1 MTRIGRTVAA
11 IAALAAVLLTAAAAA
26 EDGFDRALSLASEG
40 RHGDARR
47 LLGPLLESQP
57 GDPQMRL
64 LHGILEMQEGRRDEA
79 IAVFSGLAREYP
91 DMFEAHNNLAVAYVE
106 EGRLEE
112 ARAVLAS
119 ILERSPSSVGYRNL
133 GDIYVQLARRALT
146 RSRELGGRTAG
157 DADDGRAPGGGLV
170 HARDA
175 AGPASV
181 AAAAATRESGGEPDA
196 APEGPV
202 RPVAA
207 HAEFCVVTA
216 EFSDMRAVEEAQ
228 QWLQARGAESAR
240 VVRGSRE
247 TVSDHRVYLPPFES
261 RSSARAK
268 MRELQEQGVRD
279 VAVVL
284 GGDLKNAV
292 SLGVYASE
300 ANAKRRMA
308 QLEALGYA
316 PVLEPNTRVFAPYAT
331 IEARV
336 SGSYDALSDAWASRL
351 PDQPVRQV
359 DCD

>member
-119 ILERSPSSVGYRNL
+119 ILERSPSVVGYRNL
-133 GDIYVQLARRALT
+133 GDIYVQLSRQALA
-146 RSRELGGRTAG
+146 RSRELGGLTAG
-157 DADDGRAPGGGLV
+157 DADDGLAPGGGLV
-170 HARDA
+170 PAIDA
-175 AGPASV
+175 AV
-181 AAAAATRESGGEPDA
+181 ARSGAAGAEGRPSAGVSDA
-196 APEGPV
+196 APEKPAHA
-202 RPVAA
+202 VAS
-207 HAEFCVVTA
+207 HAEFCVATA
-216 EFSDMRAVEEAQ
+216 EFSDMSAVEEAQ

-247 TVSDHRVYLPPFES
+247 TVRDYRVYLPPFES
-261 RSSARAK
+261 RSSARAR
-268 MRELQEQGVRD
+268 MGELQEQGVRD

-300 ANAKRRMA
+300 TNAKRRMA

-316 PVLEPNTRVFAPYAT
+316 PALEPNTRAVAAHAT
-331 IEARV
+331 IEARIG
-336 SGSYDALSDAWASRL
+336 GSYAALSDAWASRF
-351 PDQPVRQV
+351 PDRPVRQV

>member
-1 MTRIGRTVAA
+1 MTRIGRTIAA

-79 IAVFSGLAREYP
+79 IAVFSGLAREHP

-119 ILERSPSSVGYRNL
+119 ILERSPSAVGYRNL
-133 GDIYVQLARRALT
+133 GDIYVQLARRAIA
-146 RSRELGGRTAG
+146 RSRELSGGTAG
-157 DADDGRAPGGGLV
+157 DGGQVRDAGGGLV

-175 AGPASV
+175 AGSASGT
-181 AAAAATRESGGEPDA
+181 AAAATRESGGEPAA
-196 APEGPV
+196 APEGSG
-202 RPVAA
+202 RSVAA
-207 HAEFCVVTA
+207 LPQFCVATA
-216 EFSDMRAVEEAQ
+216 EFSDMAAVDEAR
-228 QWLQARGAESAR
+228 QWLQSRGAENAR

-247 TVSDHRVYLPPFES
+247 TVRDHRVYLPPFES
-261 RSSARAK
+261 RSSARVK

-316 PVLEPNTRVFAPYAT
+316 PVLEPNTRAAAPYAT